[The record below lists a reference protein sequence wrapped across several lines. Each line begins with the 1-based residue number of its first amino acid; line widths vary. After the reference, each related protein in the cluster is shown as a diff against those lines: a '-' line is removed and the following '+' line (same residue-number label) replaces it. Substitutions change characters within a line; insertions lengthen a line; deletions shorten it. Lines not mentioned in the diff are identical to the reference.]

1 MAQGKIICDTDV
13 LIDYFDSSKVR
24 YSATLNIINE
34 KIRTENVVLSAI
46 TKMELI
52 AGVGNKHELKLL
64 SSNISGFQLLL
75 INPKISSIAI
85 SLFEIYKLS
94 HNLALPDAI
103 IAATA
108 IVTKVPLFTY
118 NLKDFRFIDN
128 LQLYQFNR

>member
-13 LIDYFDSSKVR
+13 LIDYFDSLKVR

-34 KIRTENVVLSAI
+34 KIRTGNVVLSAI

-52 AGVGNKHELKLL
+52 AGVGNNHELQLL

-75 INPKISSIAI
+75 INPKISSTAI
-85 SLFEIYKLS
+85 GLFEIYKLS

-118 NLKDFRFIDN
+118 NLQDFRFIDN

>member
-52 AGVGNKHELKLL
+52 AGVGNKHELQLL

-108 IVTKVPLFTY
+108 IVTKIPLFTY

>member
-24 YSATLNIINE
+24 YSATRNIVNE

-52 AGVGNKHELKLL
+52 AGVGNKHDLQLL

-128 LQLYQFNR
+128 LQLYQF